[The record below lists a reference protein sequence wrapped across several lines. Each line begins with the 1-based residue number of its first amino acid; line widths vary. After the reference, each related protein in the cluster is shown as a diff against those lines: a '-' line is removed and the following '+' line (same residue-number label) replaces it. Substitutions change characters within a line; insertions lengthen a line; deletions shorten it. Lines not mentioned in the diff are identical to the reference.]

1 MFPNRRIPPTPV
13 SRYRW
18 FTWAPPRSAFADH
31 GTLAD
36 VAPTLLD
43 LMHMDIPQEMTG
55 KSLVNHLRPGGS
67 FQLAGERL
75 NHSRPRPHRLA
86 ARLAGGLLLLL
97 PLLPLEAAEPDDPAA
112 AKKALDAVVEQLN
125 ALDRWMNDAEKQ
137 RVRWE
142 RDVQEKDK
150 EVAAVARTVE
160 SANRALREVEAEI
173 GKLAAEQ
180 KTLESRR
187 AEQAKRIG
195 EHLAASYRMS
205 GQDFLKLL
213 LNQESPD
220 TFERM
225 TRYHRYFTDAR
236 LEALDDY
243 RQTLDDLADN
253 RFQLESRADE
263 QRARR
268 EDLKGREQA
277 LVQRAGRTTRTDRRA
292 RPRDGRQDQR
302 AQTPGSGSQ
311 PPRAVVCRA
320 LPTRHRAG
328 RHLPSWRG
336 KGNLPWPLRGR
347 VTNAFGQS
355 RADGRLT
362 WHGMLIAAEEGTEV
376 KAVFRGRVVFA
387 NWLRGFGLLTII
399 DHGGGYMSLYGH
411 ADVLLK
417 TVGDWTESGEV
428 IARAGKSGGQQLSGL
443 YFEVRQKGVA
453 RDPIAWLQRR

>member
-1 MFPNRRIPPTPV
+1 MNRNRFRT
-13 SRYRW
+13 SR
-18 FTWAPPRSAFADH
+18 SS
-31 GTLAD
+31 G
-36 VAPTLLD
+36 
-43 LMHMDIPQEMTG
+43 
-55 KSLVNHLRPGGS
+55 
-67 FQLAGERL
+67 
-75 NHSRPRPHRLA
+75 LA
-86 ARLAGGLLLLL
+86 ARLAGGLPLFLTLILLSGS
-97 PLLPLEAAEPDDPAA
+97 AAGAEPDDPAA
-112 AKKALDAVVEQLN
+112 AKKALDAVVERLN

-137 RVRWE
+137 RVRWQ

-160 SANRALREVEAEI
+160 SANQALQKVEQEI
-173 GKLAAEQ
+173 STLAAEQ

-187 AEQAKRIG
+187 AEQAARIG

-225 TRYHRYFTDAR
+225 ARYHRYFTDAR

-253 RFQLESRADE
+253 RFQLETRADE
-263 QRARR
+263 ERSRR
-268 EDLKGREQA
+268 EELKTREQA
-277 LVQRAGRTTRTDRRA
+277 LVREREDRRGLIAGLDREMEDKTSERKRLEADRNRLEQLFAELSRRATELDGSAFVA
-292 RPRDGRQDQR
+292 RK
-302 AQTPGSGSQ
+302 GS
-311 PPRAVVCRA
+311 
-320 LPTRHRAG
+320 
-328 RHLPSWRG
+328 
-336 KGNLPWPLRGR
+336 LPWPLRGR

-399 DHGGGYMSLYGH
+399 DHGGGFMTLYGH

-417 TVGDWTESGEV
+417 TVGDWTEGGEV

-443 YFEVRQKGVA
+443 YFEVRQKGAA
-453 RDPIAWLQRR
+453 RDPISWLQRR

>member
-1 MFPNRRIPPTPV
+1 
-13 SRYRW
+13 
-18 FTWAPPRSAFADH
+18 
-31 GTLAD
+31 
-36 VAPTLLD
+36 
-43 LMHMDIPQEMTG
+43 
-55 KSLVNHLRPGGS
+55 
-67 FQLAGERL
+67 
-75 NHSRPRPHRLA
+75 
-86 ARLAGGLLLLL
+86 
-97 PLLPLEAAEPDDPAA
+97 
-112 AKKALDAVVEQLN
+112 
-125 ALDRWMNDAEKQ
+125 
-137 RVRWE
+137 
-142 RDVQEKDK
+142 VQEKDK
-150 EVAAVARTVE
+150 EVAALARTVE

-173 GKLAAEQ
+173 DKLAAEQ
-180 KTLESRR
+180 KTLDSRR
-187 AEQAKRIG
+187 AGQAKRIG

-225 TRYHRYFTDAR
+225 ARYHRYFTDAR
-236 LEALDDY
+236 LAALDDY

-253 RFQLESRADE
+253 RFQLETRADE
-263 QRARR
+263 QRTRR
-268 EDLKGREQA
+268 EDLRDQEQA
-277 LVQRAGRTTRTDRRA
+277 LVREREERRGLIAELDREMEDKTSERQRLEADRNRLEQLFAELSRRA
-292 RPRDGRQDQR
+292 TELDGSAFVARK
-302 AQTPGSGSQ
+302 GS
-311 PPRAVVCRA
+311 
-320 LPTRHRAG
+320 
-328 RHLPSWRG
+328 
-336 KGNLPWPLRGR
+336 LPWPLRGR

>member
-1 MFPNRRIPPTPV
+1 MNR
-13 SRYRW
+13 SR
-18 FTWAPPRSAFADH
+18 
-31 GTLAD
+31 
-36 VAPTLLD
+36 
-43 LMHMDIPQEMTG
+43 
-55 KSLVNHLRPGGS
+55 LRTH
-67 FQLAGERL
+67 QLAAG
-75 NHSRPRPHRLA
+75 
-86 ARLAGGLLLLL
+86 LAGGLLLFL
-97 PLLPLEAAEPDDPAA
+97 PLIAPVAAEPDDPAA
-112 AKKALDAVVEQLN
+112 TKKALDAVVEQLN

-137 RVRWE
+137 RVRWQ

-150 EVAAVARTVE
+150 EVASVARTVE
-160 SANRALREVEAEI
+160 SANRALEKVEAEI
-173 GKLAAEQ
+173 GSLAAEQ

-187 AEQAKRIG
+187 AEQAERIG
-195 EHLAASYRMS
+195 EHLAASYRMA

-225 TRYHRYFTDAR
+225 ARYHRYFTDAR

-253 RFQLESRADE
+253 RFQLETRADE

-268 EDLKGREQA
+268 EELREREQA
-277 LVQRAGRTTRTDRRA
+277 LVREREERRGLIAELDREMEDKTSERKRLEADRNRLEQLFAELSRRA
-292 RPRDGRQDQR
+292 TELDGSAFVARK
-302 AQTPGSGSQ
+302 GS
-311 PPRAVVCRA
+311 
-320 LPTRHRAG
+320 
-328 RHLPSWRG
+328 
-336 KGNLPWPLRGR
+336 LPWPLRGR

-376 KAVFRGRVVFA
+376 RSVFRGRVVFA

-417 TVGDWTESGEV
+417 TVGDWAESGEV

>member
-1 MFPNRRIPPTPV
+1 
-13 SRYRW
+13 
-18 FTWAPPRSAFADH
+18 
-31 GTLAD
+31 
-36 VAPTLLD
+36 
-43 LMHMDIPQEMTG
+43 
-55 KSLVNHLRPGGS
+55 
-67 FQLAGERL
+67 L
-75 NHSRPRPHRLA
+75 NQGRPRPRRLA
-86 ARLAGGLLLLL
+86 ARLAGGLLLFL
-97 PLLPLEAAEPDDPAA
+97 PLVPAVAAEPDDPAA

-150 EVAAVARTVE
+150 EVAALARTVE
-160 SANRALREVEAEI
+160 SANRALKEVEAEI
-173 GKLAAEQ
+173 GNLAAEQ
-180 KTLESRR
+180 KNLESRR

-253 RFQLESRADE
+253 RFQLETRADE
-263 QRARR
+263 QRTRR
-268 EDLKGREQA
+268 EDLRDQEQA
-277 LVQRAGRTTRTDRRA
+277 LVREREERRGLIAELDREMEDKTSERKRLEADRNRLEQLFAELSRRA
-292 RPRDGRQDQR
+292 TELDGSAFVARK
-302 AQTPGSGSQ
+302 GS
-311 PPRAVVCRA
+311 
-320 LPTRHRAG
+320 
-328 RHLPSWRG
+328 
-336 KGNLPWPLRGR
+336 LPWPLRGR

>member
-1 MFPNRRIPPTPV
+1 MNRNRFRT
-13 SRYRW
+13 SR
-18 FTWAPPRSAFADH
+18 SS
-31 GTLAD
+31 G
-36 VAPTLLD
+36 
-43 LMHMDIPQEMTG
+43 
-55 KSLVNHLRPGGS
+55 
-67 FQLAGERL
+67 
-75 NHSRPRPHRLA
+75 LA
-86 ARLAGGLLLLL
+86 ARLAGGLPLFLTLILLSGS
-97 PLLPLEAAEPDDPAA
+97 AAGAEPDDPAA
-112 AKKALDAVVEQLN
+112 AKKALDAVVERLN

-137 RVRWE
+137 RVRWQ
-142 RDVQEKDK
+142 RDVQEKDN

-160 SANRALREVEAEI
+160 SANQALQKVEQEI
-173 GKLAAEQ
+173 STLAAEQ

-187 AEQAKRIG
+187 AEQAARIG

-225 TRYHRYFTDAR
+225 ARYHRYFTDAR

-253 RFQLESRADE
+253 RFQLETRADE
-263 QRARR
+263 ERSRR
-268 EDLKGREQA
+268 EELKTREQA
-277 LVQRAGRTTRTDRRA
+277 LVREREDRRGLIAGLDREMEDKTSERKRLEADRNRLEQLFAELSRRATELDGSAFLA
-292 RPRDGRQDQR
+292 RK
-302 AQTPGSGSQ
+302 GS
-311 PPRAVVCRA
+311 
-320 LPTRHRAG
+320 
-328 RHLPSWRG
+328 
-336 KGNLPWPLRGR
+336 LPWPLRGR

-399 DHGGGYMSLYGH
+399 DHGGGFMTLYGH

-417 TVGDWTESGEV
+417 TVGDWTEGGEV

-443 YFEVRQKGVA
+443 YFEVRQKGAA
-453 RDPIAWLQRR
+453 RDPISWLQRR

>member
-1 MFPNRRIPPTPV
+1 MNRNRFRT
-13 SRYRW
+13 SR
-18 FTWAPPRSAFADH
+18 SS
-31 GTLAD
+31 G
-36 VAPTLLD
+36 
-43 LMHMDIPQEMTG
+43 
-55 KSLVNHLRPGGS
+55 
-67 FQLAGERL
+67 
-75 NHSRPRPHRLA
+75 LA
-86 ARLAGGLLLLL
+86 ARLAGGLPLFLTLILLSGW
-97 PLLPLEAAEPDDPAA
+97 AAGAEPDDPAA
-112 AKKALDAVVEQLN
+112 AKKALDAVVERLN

-137 RVRWE
+137 RVRWQ
-142 RDVQEKDK
+142 RDVQEKDN

-160 SANRALREVEAEI
+160 SANQALKKVEQEI
-173 GKLAAEQ
+173 STLAAEQ

-187 AEQAKRIG
+187 AEQAARIG

-225 TRYHRYFTDAR
+225 ARYHRYFTDAR

-253 RFQLESRADE
+253 RFQLETRADE
-263 QRARR
+263 ERSRR
-268 EDLKGREQA
+268 EELKTREQA
-277 LVQRAGRTTRTDRRA
+277 LVREREDRRGLIAGLDREMEDKTSERKRLEADRNRLEQLFAELSRRATELDGSAFLA
-292 RPRDGRQDQR
+292 RK
-302 AQTPGSGSQ
+302 GS
-311 PPRAVVCRA
+311 
-320 LPTRHRAG
+320 
-328 RHLPSWRG
+328 
-336 KGNLPWPLRGR
+336 LPWPLRGR

-399 DHGGGYMSLYGH
+399 DHGGGFMTLYGH

-417 TVGDWTESGEV
+417 TVGDWTEGGEV

-443 YFEVRQKGVA
+443 YFEVRQKGAA
-453 RDPIAWLQRR
+453 RDPISWLQRR